1 MLQYIP
7 NIKAL
12 VVLITLVS
20 LANIAWSQQAE
31 KASISGKINATS
43 GEALVG
49 VSVVLKGTTY
59 GSVTDSKGRFEINNL
74 LPGNYTLQISFV
86 GFEIQEKVIQLKPA
100 QKAELNISLRDK
112 TYEMQGVEIVGKS
125 ETRQIN
131 EQPYAVTAISVKEL
145 QNSSQDAKEVL
156 NRVSGVRVLEEG
168 GLGSRLNF
176 SLNGFSGDQ
185 VKFFLDGLPMD
196 NFGSSLSM
204 SDIPVN
210 SIDRIEVYKG
220 VVPVWLGT
228 DALGGAVNIITNKK
242 ANFLD
247 ASYSIGSFNT
257 HRISLNGAHTHDS
270 SGFTVRGNANYN
282 YSDNNYKIWVPIND
296 RLGNVIDSA
305 ETERFHDRYRS
316 GLVKMEA
323 GWVNRKFADNLL
335 FGIMAAANDKQI
347 QTGATMNN
355 VYGGV
360 TRTSQSIVPTFKFSK
375 DDLFIKG
382 LNLSL
387 FTAYNRTK
395 SEIADTLAGVKYNW
409 LGERFSYNSNL
420 GEIGNKVML
429 ATFTDDDFNSQ
440 LNAGYA
446 ISSTVSLALNYAY
459 SYFYR
464 TIFDVKDPDKREN
477 RYPKSLTKQQL
488 GFAVKFDPSA
498 QWSTTVFAKY
508 YALQTK
514 SSKEVDFGN
523 EQRRI
528 EATRSEKENL
538 GYGLAS
544 TYFVL
549 PNLQV
554 KASYEHAYRMPWPD
568 EIFGDGLAILPSPD
582 LGPEQS
588 DNLNVGAAYEFKLGQ
603 ENRFNLESSFIY
615 REASDMIHRPGT
627 SKPQNP
633 FLNLADARTLG
644 VEGSFKYN
652 WREFLNVGGSITYQ
666 HITDEADSVY
676 NESFTATGWQ
686 KNWQKGYRLPNTPYL
701 FGNATVGFTAKNLLT
716 PESVWKLNYYFNFSE
731 QYFLGWTK
739 LDNPDPQY
747 LIPRQFSHNLEL
759 ACSLKN
765 GKYNVAAECRNFL
778 DARLYDKYF
787 LQKPGRA
794 FYLKLRY
801 VL

>member
-1 MLQYIP
+1 MRQQLTSFRIF
-7 NIKAL
+7 L
-12 VVLITLVS
+12 TLGLLIFQTS
-20 LANIAWSQQAE
+20 FAWSQQQ
-31 KASISGKINATS
+31 KASLSGKVSSAA
-43 GEALVG
+43 GEALIG
-49 VSVVLKGTTY
+49 VSVALKGTTL
-59 GSVTDSKGRFEINNL
+59 GANTDERGNFEIAGIV
-74 LPGNYTLQISFV
+74 PGQYTITVSLV
-86 GFEIQEKVIQLKPA
+86 GFETQEKAVQLQA
-100 QKAELNISLRDK
+100 AEKLRLTFALRDK
-112 TYEMQGVEIVGKS
+112 AYEMQGVEIVGKS
-125 ETRQIN
+125 ETRKVN
-131 EQPYAVTAISVKEL
+131 EQPYAVTAIAIKEL

-168 GLGSRLNF
+168 GLGSNLNF

-196 NFGSSLSM
+196 NFGSSLSI

-228 DALGGAVNIITNKK
+228 DALGGAVNIVTNKK
-242 ANFLD
+242 SKFLD
-247 ASYSIGSFNT
+247 ASYSFGSFNT
-257 HRISLNGAHTHDS
+257 HRISLNGAHTNDN
-270 SGFTVRGNANYN
+270 SGFTVRGNVNYN
-282 YSDNNYKIWVPIND
+282 YSDNNYKIWAPVKDNLD
-296 RLGNVIDSA
+296 NVIDSA
-305 ETERFHDRYRS
+305 ETKRFHDRYRS
-316 GLVKMEA
+316 GLVKLEA

-355 VYGGV
+355 VYGAV
-360 TRTSQSIVPTFKFSK
+360 TRTSRSIVPTFKFSK

-395 SEIADTLAGVKYNW
+395 SEITDTLAGVNYNW
-409 LGERFSYNSNL
+409 LGERFSDNSNL
-420 GEIGNKVML
+420 GEIGNKVTL

-446 ISSTVSLALNYAY
+446 ISPTVSVALNYAY

-464 TIFDVKDPDKREN
+464 HVFDAKDPNKVEN
-477 RYPKSLTKQQL
+477 RFPKALTKQQL
-488 GFAVKFDPSA
+488 GFAVKFDPTA

-514 SSKEVDFGN
+514 TSKEVGFGGSD
-523 EQRRI
+523 RRI
-528 EATRSEKENL
+528 EPTRSGKENL

-568 EIFGDGLAILPSPD
+568 EIFGDGVAVTPNAD

-588 DNLNVGAAYEFKLGQ
+588 DNLNVGAAYGFKLGQ
-603 ENRFNLESSFIY
+603 ENQFNLESSFIY
-615 REASDMIHRPGT
+615 REASDLIYRT
-627 SKPQNP
+627 VSQSPQAP
-633 FLNLADARTLG
+633 FMNLAEARTLG
-644 VEGSFKYN
+644 VEGSFKYT
-652 WREFLNVGGSITYQ
+652 WREFLNVGGSLTYQ

-676 NESFTATGWQ
+676 NESFTNTGYQ
-686 KNWQKGYRLPNTPYL
+686 RNLQKGFRLPNTPYL
-701 FGNATVGFTAKNLLT
+701 FGNATVGLTKKDLLT

-731 QYFLGWTK
+731 QYSLVWAR
-739 LDNPDPQY
+739 LENPDPQY
-747 LIPRQFSHNLEL
+747 IIPRQFSHNLEVS
-759 ACSLKN
+759 CSLKN
-765 GKYNVAAECRNFL
+765 GKYNVATECRNLL